1 VDDRLGRYVL
11 VEHIA
16 TGGMG
21 EIWLALDPEAGRIVA
36 IKRLRPEL
44 ANTADVREM
53 FDDEARLSARLDHP
67 GIVRVHSFEVIEK
80 ERLIVMEYILGV
92 STKLLLDSAAMR
104 HLQVPPGA
112 ALRIVSQAARA
123 LHYAHELTDD
133 AGRPMNLVH
142 RDITPH
148 NLLVSLE
155 GEVKIVDFGI
165 AKASTRI
172 HQTQH
177 GMIKGKTSYMSP
189 EQCTGLELD
198 RRTDVFSLGIVLYE
212 LITGHR
218 LFQRANDIDSLMA
231 IISAPIPSPSALNPS
246 ISKNLERII
255 LRGVERDLEQRWPTA
270 AALAEA
276 LEGEQRSLASDGA
289 AELRRTVAALCDPEI
304 RQAGK
309 KLARAVSTVTPPQ
322 GVRLIAAVEDVT
334 RQLDALGSQTEP
346 EMRIITPAA
355 AVAVQILPDRTPPPM
370 VPLPSTPRAPRPSAP
385 SSRPMAWLLAGA
397 ALLMAAAVV
406 ALLRAPPP
414 AEQANERGARFLR
427 EGNLASAEDEF
438 MHCVDVEPT
447 RAECYRSLGVVLTA
461 RGKNQDAIISYKN
474 FLALA
479 PRSPEAAEV
488 RAALRA
494 LESGGVPKE

>member
-1 VDDRLGRYVL
+1 MDDRLGRYVL

-21 EIWLALDPEAGRIVA
+21 EIWLALDPDAGRVVA

-67 GIVRVHSFEVIEK
+67 SIVRVYSFEVIEK

-92 STKLLLDSAAMR
+92 SAKLLLDAATMR
-104 HLQVPPGA
+104 QVQVPLGA
-112 ALRIVSQAARA
+112 ALRITSQAARA

-148 NLLVSLE
+148 NLLVSLA

-218 LFQRANDIDSLMA
+218 LFQRASDIDIVYLYGYGF
-231 IISAPIPSPSALNPS
+231 P
-246 ISKNLERII
+246 RY
-255 LRGVERDLEQRWPTA
+255 RGGPMFYADSVGLDKVL
-270 AALAEA
+270 
-276 LEGEQRSLASDGA
+276 
-289 AELRRTVAALCDPEI
+289 
-304 RQAGK
+304 
-309 KLARAVSTVTPPQ
+309 
-322 GVRLIAAVEDVT
+322 AAVQGYHEKHGKT
-334 RQLDALGSQTEP
+334 WKP
-346 EMRIITPAA
+346 
-355 AVAVQILPDRTPPPM
+355 
-370 VPLPSTPRAPRPSAP
+370 
-385 SSRPMAWLLAGA
+385 A
-397 ALLMAAAVV
+397 ALLEKLAAA
-406 ALLRAPPP
+406 
-414 AEQANERGARFLR
+414 GGRFNR
-427 EGNLASAEDEF
+427 
-438 MHCVDVEPT
+438 
-447 RAECYRSLGVVLTA
+447 
-461 RGKNQDAIISYKN
+461 
-474 FLALA
+474 
-479 PRSPEAAEV
+479 
-488 RAALRA
+488 
-494 LESGGVPKE
+494 